1 MQTSIQF
8 RSLFNSIDTVKT
20 RLQGQKLAKPP
31 KYQNMLHAYITIV
44 KQEGIAHGLYGG
56 IAPAML
62 GSSNLH
68 ILKILNFHACN
79 IIKSKGY

>member
-1 MQTSIQF
+1 
-8 RSLFNSIDTVKT
+8 
-20 RLQGQKLAKPP
+20 
-31 KYQNMLHAYITIV
+31 MLHAYITIV

-68 ILKILNFHACN
+68 ILKILNFLACN
-79 IIKSKGY
+79 IIKIKGY